1 MQYFLHINLN
11 YLNFFNYQNSECV
24 IDRQNCLQKE
34 LLFIDKPD
42 GYCNFQ
48 YEVLYGVDFQ
58 F

>member
-48 YEVLYGVDFQ
+48 HEVLYMG
-58 F
+58 